1 MMLRARPNV
10 AGPKTGEMLSWKM
23 MSLGNLVIGS
33 GNGIG
38 FTIGGG
44 MIIDMGIDREGTM
57 MGIEEGGME

>member
-1 MMLRARPNV
+1 
-10 AGPKTGEMLSWKM
+10 MLSWKM
-23 MSLGNLVIGS
+23 MSLGDLVIGS